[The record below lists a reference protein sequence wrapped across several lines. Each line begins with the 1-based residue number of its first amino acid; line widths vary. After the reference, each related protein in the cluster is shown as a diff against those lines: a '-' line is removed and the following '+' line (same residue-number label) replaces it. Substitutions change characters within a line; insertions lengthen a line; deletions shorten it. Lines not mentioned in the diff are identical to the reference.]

1 MYILKTH
8 PSISLPYLNHFT
20 CTGRVFYIYFSLL
33 DIQINHMC
41 KACRYACMIW
51 SICTDLSWNLLLCVL
66 PCACTEVRDLNVGC
80 SDNWYSTL
88 LDDLSDLWNTGLD
101 DNNVSRHRA
110 SDYKQ
115 FESVLHTQEAGS
127 MLILK
132 CLCSTFRDQLLH
144 NNLSI
149 CRKNCVSSP
158 ILHGFLWF
166 I

>member
-1 MYILKTH
+1 MYRACFL
-8 PSISLPYLNHFT
+8 
-20 CTGRVFYIYFSLL
+20 YIYFSLL

-51 SICTDLSWNLLLCVL
+51 SICTDLSYELKSTSMCVTMCVHWN
-66 PCACTEVRDLNVGC
+66 VRDLNVVC

-88 LDDLSDLWNTGLD
+88 LEDWSDLWNTGLD

-132 CLCSTFRDQLLH
+132 CLCSTFRDQLFH

-149 CRKNCVSSP
+149 CRKKRVSSP